1 MRIGVFG
8 GTFDPIH
15 FGHLTVARS
24 VQSTLGLARVV
35 FVPAGQPWLKAG
47 MEVSPTKDRLEMVR
61 LAIRR
66 RKTFEL
72 STIEADKPGPSYTVD
87 TMETLQRQSGLE
99 AELIFLLGSDALVDL
114 PKWKEPQRLVRLY
127 RLAAFARP
135 GWKLPDLKALE
146 EAVPGVAD
154 RVIFV
159 EVPQVDISATEIRRR
174 RAEGRSIRRMVPRA
188 VEEYILQHRL
198 YESGDRQ

>member
-24 VQSTLGLARVV
+24 VQSTLDLAKVV
-35 FVPAGQPWLKAG
+35 FVPAGQPWLKAE
-47 MEVSPTKDRLEMVR
+47 MLVSPATDRVEMVR

-66 RKTFEL
+66 QKAFEL
-72 STIEADKPGPSYTVD
+72 CTIEADKPGPSYTVD
-87 TMETLQRQSGLE
+87 TVETLQKQSGPE
-99 AELIFLLGSDALVDL
+99 AELFFLLGSDALVDL
-114 PKWKEPQRLVRLY
+114 PKWKEPQRLVQLC

-135 GWKLPDLKALE
+135 GWKLPDLRALE
-146 EAVPGVAD
+146 KTVPGVAD
-154 RVIFV
+154 RAVFV

-174 RAEGRSIRRMVPRA
+174 RGEGRPIRRMVPRA
-188 VEEYILQHRL
+188 VEEYILRHRL
-198 YESGDRQ
+198 YESGNRD